1 MFVQIYEFVQ
11 VIPCMSGIWYRY
23 CKCYITD
30 ADESS
35 DGIPYIRPDVCTVQ
49 YAQQS
54 YQFCIAGSYG
64 RTTLLPG
71 TTCTALQSA

>member
-1 MFVQIYEFVQ
+1 MHE
-11 VIPCMSGIWYRY
+11 WYLVLY

-35 DGIPYIRPDVCTVQ
+35 DVIPYIRPDVCTVQ

-54 YQFCIAGSYG
+54 YQFCIICGILRALRRSYYPAPWYY
-64 RTTLLPG
+64 RTAI
-71 TTCTALQSA
+71 CMIYYYQSIA